1 LRVLNRREEW
11 WSRAADE
18 KMFRRDGNR
27 IKVSLI
33 TMSHPNFGEVS
44 EGMSQKLWSLAESED
59 KKVREFVQGGYGKIC
74 RRGRRVDWMGWWCV

>member
-1 LRVLNRREEW
+1 
-11 WSRAADE
+11 
-18 KMFRRDGNR
+18 
-27 IKVSLI
+27 
-33 TMSHPNFGEVS
+33 MSHPNFGEVS